1 MNPWWEE
8 TVIYQ
13 IYPRSFQ
20 DSNGDGIGDI
30 RGIINRLQYIQD
42 LGVGAIWLSP
52 IFTSPMADFG
62 YDISDY
68 RGIDPI
74 FGTLADVRELIATAH
89 RMGLKVLFD
98 MVLNHTSDQHAWFQE
113 SRASKDSKKK
123 DYYIWSD
130 TIPNNW
136 YSAFG
141 GKGWSFDSVR
151 GQYYFHSFLRE
162 QPDLNWRNE
171 ETVLAI
177 FDEVGFWLEE
187 GVDGFRL
194 DVINCI
200 IKDDSFRSNPPM
212 VGSRLRPYD
221 MQRHIFDRNRPES
234 HQKLRKFRKCIDTYD
249 ERMLV
254 GEIMVE
260 RPGEPEMAASYL
272 GKNKD
277 ELNLTFDFSLIELPF
292 DARKWQ
298 TAAQRWYEA
307 VGRQRWPTWVL
318 NNHDVKRSITR
329 YGNNTAK
336 AKLATF
342 FLLTQ
347 RGTVFLYYGEEL
359 GLLNSVVSHKEMN
372 DPVGLR
378 YWPVKVGR
386 DGERGPMLW
395 DASEKHG
402 FTTGKPWMPFARQ
415 CEGLSVEEQKN
426 EPFSMLAFY
435 KDLIRLRAQDNV
447 LQEGL
452 CTFCKTDNQKILA
465 YTRTLG
471 KEKRLVLL
479 NFSSKNQ
486 SVTLLEE
493 PDATIQYS
501 SLFSTQIATSSLSSG
516 DGKFSLKP
524 YQGTLFLCEGK
535 IPVQA

>member
-1 MNPWWEE
+1 MNHWWED
-8 TVIYQ
+8 TIIYQ

-30 RGIINRLQYIQD
+30 RGIIDRLQYIRD
-42 LGVGAIWLSP
+42 LGAGAIWLSP

-74 FGTLADVRELIATAH
+74 FGTLDDVRELIASAH
-89 RMGLKVLFD
+89 AMGLKVLFD
-98 MVLNHTSDQHAWFQE
+98 MVLNHTSDQHPWFLE
-113 SRASKDSKKK
+113 SRASKDSEKK

-130 TIPNNW
+130 AIPNNW

-141 GKGWSFDSVR
+141 GKGWTYDSLR
-151 GQYYFHSFLRE
+151 KQYYFHSFLRE

-177 FDEVGFWLEE
+177 FEEVGFWLDE

-200 IKDDSFRSNPPM
+200 VKDDSFRSNPPM

-221 MQRHIFDRNRPES
+221 MQRHMFDRNRPES
-234 HQKLRKFRKCIDTYD
+234 HQKLRKFRKFVDTYD

-260 RPGEPEMAASYL
+260 MPGEPEMAASFL

-307 VGRQRWPTWVL
+307 IGRQRWPTWVL
-318 NNHDVKRSITR
+318 NNHDVKRSVTR

-342 FLLTQ
+342 FQLTQ

-359 GLLNSVVSHKEMN
+359 GLPNSFVSRKAMK

-378 YWPVKVGR
+378 YWPLNVGR
-386 DGERGPMLW
+386 DGERGPMVW
-395 DASEKHG
+395 DASDRHG
-402 FTTGKPWMPFARQ
+402 FTTGKPWLPFARK
-415 CEGLSVEEQKN
+415 CEGLSVEEQENK
-426 EPFSMLAFY
+426 PHSMLAFY
-435 KDLIRLRAQDNV
+435 KDLIRVRSQDPV
-447 LQEGL
+447 LQSGICL
-452 CTFCKTDNQKILA
+452 FCKTDNAKILA

-471 KEKRLVLL
+471 EEKRLILL
-479 NFSSKNQ
+479 NFSPRNQ
-486 SVTLLEE
+486 SVRVLGET
-493 PDATIQYS
+493 DATTAYTCMYS
-501 SLFSTQIATSSLSSG
+501 IYQAASLQPSD
-516 DGKFSLKP
+516 DGTFSLKP
-524 YQGTLFLCEGK
+524 YQGILFHCEKK
-535 IPVQA
+535 IAVKA